1 MISEASSEDAK
12 TRSATTAV
20 GEISRSMRLLR
31 RVVGLG
37 KSERWTGVSDSG
49 LNLERLVT
57 VIR

>member
-1 MISEASSEDAK
+1 MISEASSDDAK

-20 GEISRSMRLLR
+20 GEMSRSMRLLR

-37 KSERWTGVSDSG
+37 RSERWTGVSDSG
-49 LNLERLVT
+49 LNLEKVVR